1 MYRHTRYHI
10 HKNLYLD
17 CLCVCSYRESAKGK
31 YKIHKYRN
39 KRIKSRTSSAYYEQ
53 YFQILSAYTHT
64 SVRQC
69 VWNIDANR
77 SHILE
82 SVRPLTQK
90 TKFPHTDTQSHT
102 QSATLIGTCSTLVEC
117 IFCAW
122 QRALRYALSPPCY
135 AWSRRQFCKSSNPM
149 QLPFWTR
156 ARGCFNRKIVS
167 RKYVKLIIFVLTL
180 IRV

>member
-1 MYRHTRYHI
+1 MFVVIENLWRVNTRFTSTVIKGLRAVHLLRTTNNIFKYRLHTRI
-10 HKNLYLD
+10 HLYASVCGILTRIGPTYWKV
-17 CLCVCSYRESAKGK
+17 CVCW
-31 YKIHKYRN
+31 HKKQN
-39 KRIKSRTSSAYYEQ
+39 
-53 YFQILSAYTHT
+53 FHT
-64 SVRQC
+64 Q
-69 VWNIDANR
+69 
-77 SHILE
+77 
-82 SVRPLTQK
+82 T
-90 TKFPHTDTQSHT
+90 HTDTH
-102 QSATLIGTCSTLVEC
+102 SATLIGTCSTLVEC

-156 ARGCFNRKIVS
+156 ARGCFYRKIVS